1 MKMRKKA
8 SSISPSERLTT
19 FSAAPSIS
27 MSEEQNQSTSEE
39 RITSGISFDIVDFP
53 MDMGMTSAVHPTII
67 RMLNMLEPTT
77 FPIAIS
83 ELPLTADMTLMTSSG
98 AEVPK
103 ATIVRPITRS
113 EIRKRLATA
122 AAPSVR

>member
-1 MKMRKKA
+1 
-8 SSISPSERLTT
+8 
-19 FSAAPSIS
+19 
-27 MSEEQNQSTSEE
+27 
-39 RITSGISFDIVDFP
+39 